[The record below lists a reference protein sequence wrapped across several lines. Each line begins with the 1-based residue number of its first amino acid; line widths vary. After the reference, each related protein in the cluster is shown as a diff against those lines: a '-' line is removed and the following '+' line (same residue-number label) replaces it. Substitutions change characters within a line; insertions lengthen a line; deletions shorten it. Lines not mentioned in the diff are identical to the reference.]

1 MKLALLLYPH
11 QNIRYRASLLQ
22 IAGEEA
28 RLVLHALGIGMDVVS
43 ETIGGA
49 QFLTF
54 ETKRQMSEH
63 DMQML
68 WQIASVYMIFS
79 MDDKQLLP
87 LPSQAPDY
95 IGEDL
100 PLLLKYKGKT
110 NEMFTDS
117 MLTMALAASDYCR
130 HLDAQLIVCDPMA
143 GKGTTPLLA
152 LRRGFHGIGIEI
164 VKANVDEMAAYM
176 DRYFEYHRIKYKHQ
190 QSSLT
195 VRGKNG
201 GLQHKWIFSDSADH
215 FKDGDTRS
223 LRMICGDTRNALAY
237 LKSSSVHLMVTDL
250 PYGVQTGTAGK
261 EDGLLGTVS
270 MALPGW
276 FDTLKPGGV
285 LCMSFNTHTIRR
297 DALIA
302 AIQETGFAVVDTGNL
317 EHWVE
322 QAIERDVVIA
332 KKERVQ
338 E

>member
-1 MKLALLLYPH
+1 MKEKNY
-11 QNIRYRASLLQ
+11 
-22 IAGEEA
+22 
-28 RLVLHALGIGMDVVS
+28 
-43 ETIGGA
+43 
-49 QFLTF
+49 LTTVF
-54 ETKRQMSEH
+54 TAVFCFI
-63 DMQML
+63 L
-68 WQIASVYMIFS
+68 WE
-79 MDDKQLLP
+79 L
-87 LPSQAPDY
+87 
-95 IGEDL
+95 
-100 PLLLKYKGKT
+100 
-110 NEMFTDS
+110 
-117 MLTMALAASDYCR
+117 LAASVAPRD
-130 HLDAQLIVCDPMA
+130 IVLGIIVSIIVALFSTRFFVHNEGGKMWNPVRLLLMGGYAFGKMA
-143 GKGTTPLLA
+143 V
-152 LRRGFHGIGIEI
+152 EI

-297 DALIA
+297 DALIE